1 MDVWSSPC
9 EISRNFFYL
18 SPPFNFLYPFTYV
31 NDCMHINHVFIA
43 CFCLIFGSYMYI
55 NYKLLSSVIIYHVYR
70 YIFSLL
76 CNSFLYVLIQWF
88 MVSLKSNFWQ
98 SATYVSFCVGSCP
111 ERIDEQSF
119 RKMVPQQALN
129 LDSNILLKSNISFQI
144 TLYRQPL
151 HYNSILWKLNVRSA
165 RILS

>member
-1 MDVWSSPC
+1 MILCTSK
-9 EISRNFFYL
+9 IFF
-18 SPPFNFLYPFTYV
+18 FF
-31 NDCMHINHVFIA
+31 A
-43 CFCLIFGSYMYI
+43 CLNNMYI
-55 NYKLLSSVIIYHVYR
+55 NYKLLLSVIIYHVYR